1 MQDEITAVGATN
13 MSSTLFSYIL
23 SIIPYTN
30 VHFCSV
36 LQAE

>member
-13 MSSTLFSYIL
+13 MSSTLFSSYIL

-36 LQAE
+36 L